1 MSFAF
6 APSDSSTGLTDFV
19 ELADRSAPMRP
30 LPTDQSLE
38 VLRKITAQLTTTEA
52 IHPSIPFTQETKL

>member
-6 APSDSSTGLTDFV
+6 APSDSSAGLIGFF
-19 ELADRSAPMRP
+19 ELADISAPTRP

-38 VLRKITAQLTTTEA
+38 VLRKISARLTTTEA
-52 IHPSIPFTQETKL
+52 IRPSIPFTQETKL